1 MPLNFEYFSA
11 EGNTVAAGVF
21 LPVASLWNVQSN
33 ELANTAADRE
43 SRVIFGILEKLCN
56 PNSPF
61 VTLENKLG
69 IFSEYSTPVGVSTN
83 LLEQTYTLTAQY
95 FANLANNTI
104 QPIPVPTSG
113 NNSNTGQVKIVD
125 VFAGATKLAA
135 TTATGGAGVLIPTS
149 ELVPYGGPAH
159 ANINVDQDSRSWL
172 SALFLYLA
180 DKATVRSTGTAS
192 AVVSANPILTVTGTL
207 PSGALIASN
216 NPTSGIDPTKQVT
229 NMVITRSVTITLEL
243 LFDTQSE
250 TIKPNHVV
258 A

>member
-11 EGNTVAAGVF
+11 EGSTVAAGVF
-21 LPVASLWNVQSN
+21 LPAASLWNVQN
-33 ELANTAADRE
+33 TELANTAADRE
-43 SRVIFGILEKLCN
+43 SRVMFGILEKLCN

-69 IFSEYSTPVGVSTN
+69 IFSEYSTPVGVGTN
-83 LLEQTYTLTAQY
+83 LLNQTYTLTAQY
-95 FANLANNTI
+95 FANLANNSI

-113 NNSNTGQVKIVD
+113 SNNNVGRVKIVD

-135 TTATGGAGVLIPTS
+135 AANTGGAGVLVPS
-149 ELVPYGGPAH
+149 AELTPYGGPAH

-180 DKATVRSTGTAS
+180 DKATVRSTNTAS

-216 NPTSGIDPTKQVT
+216 NPISGIDPTKQVT